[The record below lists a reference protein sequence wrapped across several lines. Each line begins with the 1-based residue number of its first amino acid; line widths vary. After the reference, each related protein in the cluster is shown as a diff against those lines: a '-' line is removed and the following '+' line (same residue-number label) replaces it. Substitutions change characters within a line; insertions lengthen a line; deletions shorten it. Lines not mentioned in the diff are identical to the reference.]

1 MGDEM
6 VREEGRGTRA
16 SAVHPGS
23 CSPSQRPW
31 GEREGE
37 RKGEGRRGMGRT
49 AGRAARPRW
58 SGAELRPRRAR
69 AKAFGAYL
77 GPAQPLTPLGRCV
90 PSRGSGSFLKE
101 KVIKGAGWRAE
112 FPGSSAIPRPTGDFP
127 PTSCASQWALLS
139 RRHSSPFTLR
149 PGPTFPPESTIQ
161 LPLPSP
167 PLYLL

>member
-23 CSPSQRPW
+23 CSPSRRPW

-37 RKGEGRRGMGRT
+37 RKGEGRGGMGRT
-49 AGRAARPRW
+49 AGRAGRPRW

-77 GPAQPLTPLGRCV
+77 GPAQPLMPLGRCV

-101 KVIKGAGWRAE
+101 KVIKGAGWRAK

-127 PTSCASQWALLS
+127 PTSCASQ
-139 RRHSSPFTLR
+139 
-149 PGPTFPPESTIQ
+149 
-161 LPLPSP
+161 
-167 PLYLL
+167 